1 LASTSNTVEADDD
14 AENEA
19 SSRDNSAN
27 VEIIQ
32 IGSNSEIPEDDPL
45 DGQCCQIDQED
56 SSEPF
61 IKGLEDFDDVLRQ
74 ADLLICRNLS
84 DMVKL
89 TVDDICCMIED
100 ELIENRANCGVEEG
114 ET

>member
-1 LASTSNTVEADDD
+1 
-14 AENEA
+14 
-19 SSRDNSAN
+19 
-27 VEIIQ
+27 
-32 IGSNSEIPEDDPL
+32 
-45 DGQCCQIDQED
+45 
-56 SSEPF
+56 
-61 IKGLEDFDDVLRQ
+61 LEDFDDVLRQ